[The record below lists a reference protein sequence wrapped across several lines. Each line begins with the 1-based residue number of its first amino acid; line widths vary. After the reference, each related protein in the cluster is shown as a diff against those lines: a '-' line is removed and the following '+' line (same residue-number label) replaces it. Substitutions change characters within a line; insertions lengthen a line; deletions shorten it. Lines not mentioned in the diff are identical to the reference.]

1 MSKFK
6 RMTAALAAL
15 ALLSTTMP
23 LPAQAALVRTDEAI
37 AAAAS
42 VQERVQDLLRRQ
54 EVRDAL
60 LARGVDPAQV
70 EARVGALTEAEARLL
85 AERIDQLPAGG
96 EIIGVLFAIFVI
108 LLITDILGLTKVF
121 PFTRPIR

>member
-1 MSKFK
+1 MTMFK
-6 RMTAALAAL
+6 RLTSTVAAFCLLA
-15 ALLSTTMP
+15 TTMP
-23 LPAQAALVRTDEAI
+23 LPAQASFVSTSEAVATQQSVHDRVR
-37 AAAAS
+37 
-42 VQERVQDLLRRQ
+42 DLLDRQ

-70 EARVGALTEAEARLL
+70 DARIAALTDEEAQML
-85 AERIDQLPAGG
+85 AQRIDQLPPGG
-96 EIIGVLFAIFVI
+96 NVIGVLFAVFVI